1 VVIIVKNNE
10 RIEYEFEE
18 EHNQV
23 FIELA
28 NAMRLVA
35 IALIFVGIATMVIGI
50 MDTFDILDI
59 LDGIT
64 WILMGVIF
72 YLPINNF
79 LKITKEEGSDIREL
93 ITAFTLLDKG
103 WLLLLFALIVNKLI
117 QFLIA
122 LNLNI

>member
-1 VVIIVKNNE
+1 VIIVKNNE